1 MWIIPKT
8 MSDTYPYVQ
17 GTVEL
22 ISDSDEFCQLAEQ
35 SLIVKSKHTQSK
47 TWLKR
52 LKQVKWM
59 KHLFGRTLKPS
70 HFKSFTDVWTS
81 SLVASPVNRFQ
92 MQELKEVLEMND
104 TSTPLSQ
111 KASNNADH
119 QYSFLKT
126 WKDCSRPTQKK
137 TKWFCTMSSKT
148 WNQWVTQL
156 QQEYSLRKKSV
167 SHTKDEESLS
177 WATPNTLDYMAERSA
192 EAMERQFAT
201 HRKGRTRPSNL
212 REQINFPTP
221 TVAGLVEGGVA
232 AEVKLTPTG
241 FKAVRENGTEYGAK
255 LRDAVLTYQ
264 TFPTPVA
271 HEGRLGYQDR
281 KNGKKGTQ
289 ESLTTVVVNIH
300 QDPQSHKKIG
310 KKRESLGVLNPNW
323 VEQLMGLK
331 VGWTQIKTE

>member
-1 MWIIPKT
+1 

-59 KHLFGRTLKPS
+59 KHLSGQTLKPS

-92 MQELKEVLEMND
+92 MQELKKVLEMND

-126 WKDCSRPTQKK
+126 WKECSRPTQKK

-167 SHTKDEESLS
+167 SHTKDEEFMH
-177 WATPNTLDYMAERSA
+177 LDLNKIS
-192 EAMERQFAT
+192 
-201 HRKGRTRPSNL
+201 
-212 REQINFPTP
+212 FPTP

-264 TFPTPVA
+264 RFPTPVA

>member
-1 MWIIPKT
+1 

-59 KHLFGRTLKPS
+59 KHLSGQTLKPS
-70 HFKSFTDVWTS
+70 HFKSFTDAWTS
-81 SLVASPVNRFQ
+81 SLVVFPANRFQ
-92 MQELKEVLEMND
+92 MQDLKKVLEMND

-126 WKDCSRPTQKK
+126 WKECSRPTQKK

-167 SHTKDEESLS
+167 SHTKDEEFMH
-177 WATPNTLDYMAERSA
+177 LDLNKIS
-192 EAMERQFAT
+192 
-201 HRKGRTRPSNL
+201 
-212 REQINFPTP
+212 FPTP

>member
-1 MWIIPKT
+1 

-47 TWLKR
+47 TWLRR

-59 KHLFGRTLKPS
+59 KHLSGQTLKPS

-111 KASNNADH
+111 KASKNADH

-126 WKDCSRPTQKK
+126 WKECSRPTQKK

-167 SHTKDEESLS
+167 SHTKDEEFLS
-177 WATPNTLDYMAERSA
+177 WASPNTLDWMKERSP

-264 TFPTPVA
+264 TFPTPTA
-271 HEGRLGYQDR
+271 REWKGSGNATPR
-281 KNGKKGTQ
+281 KDGKSRMDTLDAIVKYGCQ
-289 ESLTTVVVNIH
+289 H
-300 QDPQSHKKIG
+300 QTNPKKSG
-310 KKRESLGVLNPNW
+310 KNQESLGVLNPNW

>member
-1 MWIIPKT
+1 

-59 KHLFGRTLKPS
+59 KHLSGQTLKPF

-92 MQELKEVLEMND
+92 MQELKKVLEMKD

-126 WKDCSRPTQKK
+126 WKECSRPTQKK

-167 SHTKDEESLS
+167 FHTKDEEFMH
-177 WATPNTLDYMAERSA
+177 LDLNKIS
-192 EAMERQFAT
+192 
-201 HRKGRTRPSNL
+201 
-212 REQINFPTP
+212 FPTP

-241 FKAVRENGTEYGAK
+241 FKAVRENGMEYGAK

-264 TFPTPVA
+264 TFPTPTA
-271 HEGRLGYQDR
+271 REWKGSGNATPR
-281 KNGKKGTQ
+281 KDGKSRMDTLDAIVKYGCQ
-289 ESLTTVVVNIH
+289 H
-300 QDPQSHKKIG
+300 QTNPKKSG
-310 KKRESLGVLNPNW
+310 KNQESLGVLNPNW